1 MDQTNKEE
9 FWNTLTH
16 FAGIIFTLVGL
27 PFIVTQNSALTKIE
41 LFSVLFFQFGLL
53 FMYTSSTLYHYVQ
66 NFRIKKILRVVDHIS
81 IYYLIAGSYAPI
93 CLITLLDHSGI
104 EMFFVVIFL
113 MFLGTLFKLFFTG
126 KFEKIS
132 LYLYLLMGWVI
143 IAKIDDLVNLI
154 SFNGLVLVIT
164 SGLLYTV
171 GTYFYSSKTIKHSH
185 SIWHLFVLGGS
196 ITHYFFVFFFV
207 IQ

>member
-1 MDQTNKEE
+1 
-9 FWNTLTH
+9 
-16 FAGIIFTLVGL
+16 
-27 PFIVTQNSALTKIE
+27 
-41 LFSVLFFQFGLL
+41 
-53 FMYTSSTLYHYVQ
+53 
-66 NFRIKKILRVVDHIS
+66 
-81 IYYLIAGSYAPI
+81 
-93 CLITLLDHSGI
+93 
-104 EMFFVVIFL
+104 
-113 MFLGTLFKLFFTG
+113 
-126 KFEKIS
+126 
-132 LYLYLLMGWVI
+132 MGWVI